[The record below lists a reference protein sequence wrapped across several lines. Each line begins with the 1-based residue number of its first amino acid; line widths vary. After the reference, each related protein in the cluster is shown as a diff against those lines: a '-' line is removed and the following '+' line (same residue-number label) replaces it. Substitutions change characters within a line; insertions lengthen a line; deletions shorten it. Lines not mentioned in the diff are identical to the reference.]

1 MSLSNDEIQ
10 SMINLLNQILELLQS
25 QIKPSKQKTKENKS
39 KFNLDAINWLDKDKA
54 PAHVYAPWAWTFV
67 FNRDG
72 DIHPEIEPIYD
83 EVCRYGELEIDEWVI
98 SLGGREDQLL
108 NKRKK
113 KES

>member
-10 SMINLLNQILELLQS
+10 FMINLLKQVLELLQS
-25 QIKPSKQKTKENKS
+25 EIKPSKQKTNENKS
-39 KFNLDAINWLDKDKA
+39 KFNLDAINWLDTNRA
-54 PAHVYAPWAWTFV
+54 PASANAPWAWAFV

-72 DIHPEIEPIYD
+72 DIHPEIEPIYE